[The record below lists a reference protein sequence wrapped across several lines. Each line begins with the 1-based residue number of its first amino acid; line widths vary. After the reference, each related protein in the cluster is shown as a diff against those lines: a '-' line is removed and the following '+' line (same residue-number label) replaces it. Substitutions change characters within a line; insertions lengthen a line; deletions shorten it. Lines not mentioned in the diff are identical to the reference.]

1 MTEKSASDKGY
12 KVKVGKFPFMA
23 IGKAVATN
31 ETEGFV
37 KVVMDSATEEI
48 LGVHVI
54 HAEATELIGEATVI
68 RSHEGTASSVLN
80 TIHAHPTLSEAIME
94 AMGDALGRAI
104 HI

>member
-1 MTEKSASDKGY
+1 
-12 KVKVGKFPFMA
+12 VKIGKFPFSA

-37 KVVMDSATEEI
+37 KIVMDKKTEEI
-48 LGVHVI
+48 LGIHIV
-54 HAEATELIGEATVI
+54 HAEASELIGEGAVI
-68 RSHEGTASSVLN
+68 KSHEGIASSVLN
-80 TIHAHPTLSEAIME
+80 TVHAHPTLSEALME